1 MADFIN
7 TIDALGDDAVF
18 DSIINRTITE
28 FKDDKVNIIGS
39 GAFHG
44 CQSLTTV
51 DLPNATKAYNL
62 AFAACNALTDVNLP
76 LLTGISDQ
84 MFRNCKGLKT
94 ISLPGLT
101 GSTGYL
107 GFGDNPLLESVNV
120 PLATEVGTY
129 SFQGCTAL
137 KQIDLPSVKKICS
150 GGLQC
155 HNLVTI
161 VLRYN
166 GVCTLENTNAIG
178 NKILN
183 GTGYIYVPAALYDAY
198 RADSKWSAFANQ
210 FRKLEEWTVDGT
222 VTGEL
227 DIDNRHMVRFFNDDG
242 TLLGYKVV
250 AHGGTA
256 VYDGATPV
264 KPDVDNPEEYEFGG
278 WNPSNENITADTD
291 CYVKWKTN
299 EITEDW
305 ATISANADS
314 YKIGQKKAVT
324 FAYEDGT
331 SETIYFTIIDKNVEK
346 TKNGTGVLT
355 FMADNAVKTPTVAFT
370 SKSGVY
376 MLGGCDTFKA
386 FMNSLTAA
394 LPPDLQSVMVAV
406 AKYYDTLMGNV
417 SYREGLFIPAA
428 THIKGTSVIDMTTS
442 TAVMDSH
449 QPLSHQYQ
457 YFADGKTAIRTTLD
471 GTTVKYWLL
480 TQYGPAGTTR
490 RFTMITNAGD
500 LSKQY
505 GTESA
510 YVVPCFC
517 VGETVS
523 G

>member
-1 MADFIN
+1 MSDFIN

-18 DSIINRTITE
+18 DSIMNRTITE

-183 GTGYIYVPAALYDAY
+183 GTGYIYVPTALIDSYK
-198 RADSKWSAFANQ
+198 ADSVWSTYANQ

-222 VTGEL
+222 VTGAF
-227 DIDNRHMVRFFNDDG
+227 DANRHMVRFFGEDG
-242 TLLGYKVV
+242 TLLGYVIV
-250 AHGGTA
+250 PTGGNA
-256 VYDGATPV
+256 VYPGAEPTKEGEWAFKGWSPAPTNVTADMDCYAQFKSTAIVSRKLVEGTIDGAYANNVVTNIGDYAFYGCSNLATVDFPAATSISQYAFNSCSKLTALILRNTETVVTLSNTNAFKSTP
-264 KPDVDNPEEYEFGG
+264 
-278 WNPSNENITADTD
+278 ITSGAGYI
-291 CYVKWKTN
+291 YVP
-299 EITEDW
+299 
-305 ATISANADS
+305 ATLVDS
-314 YKIGQKKAVT
+314 YKSATNWSGSADKIRAI
-324 FAYEDGT
+324 EDYPD
-331 SETIYFTIIDKNVEK
+331 IC
-346 TKNGTGVLT
+346 
-355 FMADNAVKTPTVAFT
+355 
-370 SKSGVY
+370 
-376 MLGGCDTFKA
+376 GGE
-386 FMNSLTAA
+386 
-394 LPPDLQSVMVAV
+394 V
-406 AKYYDTLMGNV
+406 
-417 SYREGLFIPAA
+417 
-428 THIKGTSVIDMTTS
+428 
-442 TAVMDSH
+442 
-449 QPLSHQYQ
+449 
-457 YFADGKTAIRTTLD
+457 
-471 GTTVKYWLL
+471 
-480 TQYGPAGTTR
+480 
-490 RFTMITNAGD
+490 
-500 LSKQY
+500 
-505 GTESA
+505 
-510 YVVPCFC
+510 
-517 VGETVS
+517 
-523 G
+523 